1 MSLYFHFIHV
11 TSLHCKPVWPGD
23 FWTSQGKIYA
33 NSSLGTLVISVPVSS
48 RIGLRSF
55 PIHQM
60 EEIQA
65 ILVLEKLL
73 QSVKNHQD
81 PDLAPQPNTTRL
93 ITKQKINRKC

>member
-23 FWTSQGKIYA
+23 FWTSPGKIYT
-33 NSSLGTLVISVPVSS
+33 NSSLGTLVILVLVSS

-55 PIHQM
+55 LIHQM

-65 ILVLEKLL
+65 ILNIEN
-73 QSVKNHQD
+73 QSHH
-81 PDLAPQPNTTRL
+81 
-93 ITKQKINRKC
+93 I